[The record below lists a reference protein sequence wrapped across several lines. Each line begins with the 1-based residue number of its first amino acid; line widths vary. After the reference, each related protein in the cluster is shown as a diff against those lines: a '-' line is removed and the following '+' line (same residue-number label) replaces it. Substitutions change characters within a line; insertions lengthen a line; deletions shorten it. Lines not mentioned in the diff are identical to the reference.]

1 MAPALTKTT
10 KSGIHLSSSLL
21 TDSMGPDTP
30 VPGIDIDPQMKLL
43 EDSYSQRMWLDLSSL
58 PFLDTCGSKNPLEYP
73 DVLLQPLLQGS
84 GYYKTVLL
92 SNPRAVVGHLAI
104 NKTKKSLVAQG
115 DILLPPLPDFSSTR
129 NAPAG
134 LKLRQLSS
142 SVPESL
148 GICNSPS
155 LIQGNPGD
163 HSPQSSA
170 AASANPTHRKCAG
183 DIMGVG
189 HRARHWGP
197 RCSQRPP
204 GSVSVEQ
211 AVRGQ
216 TLRHLSEH
224 GSLVARTERIQ
235 RRLQA
240 LLGEH
245 AFRHCT
251 QQLEGLKAKFLQKD
265 LTPTTPKQPTSPSAA
280 GSPAPSTDSKSIC
293 VQAEADSLAAVTM
306 SNETQTGAVSTESSV
321 DIQNFARCA
330 SAALRGVQ
338 SALDSDATETSS
350 DEEWEPKASGTRTQS
365 VRGSSEWRW
374 QAERAELAS
383 RWTWLQLRVAEL
395 EGHIQQM
402 GDLRQRILHSK
413 GGVVLA
419 ESQPLTDRQ
428 IQQALLTETAGLSF
442 AAGSAGELT
451 SDLEMEPSSPTRLL
465 RNIERQ
471 SAQLTQIVN
480 SLMPPLSLSP
490 SSSPMSSWMAAGQQ
504 KRPFDSGGMF
514 QMGSQGFDGQKK
526 RRVCRRRQ
534 RAVQP
539 DLTCVSARTRPLLTY
554 HKPRLFISN
563 PPCSS
568 DKQESFPSSAC
579 SSCRSCDPLAL
590 CTDPRCPGNP
600 ADRALRSHPVLSLR
614 SDIPLSIH
622 LQNGLQR
629 EDWTLRPL
637 TLQTEPPCPLRY
649 LSCGR
654 KQPRNPAAFNFGHS
668 ALPHRR
674 RPKRRG
680 EATEVRWEPGVRGP
694 PRQNRQRRRRRR
706 KRLDHDSSLDE
717 VELLSCFA
725 VPPSPEESA
734 EEALTP
740 HPHHT
745 RHRSSQFIRRRNGES
760 VFNIN
765 NIVIPMSLA
774 APIKVEKLQYK
785 DILTPSWR
793 VVETEQLLKEQEEE
807 QERVEEE
814 DDETESLS
822 DELFARRHQSY
833 ERREK
838 LRWTTWEK
846 NRKHRRSRSSCAG
859 HSTPSAD
866 GSSRDSGV
874 RTHPQPQ
881 PHPHPHPDWGC
892 WGTGD
897 SDGELE
903 EKLPQ
908 VPWETRAFPLS
919 VEEEEALRSD
929 GEEEEE
935 EEEPL
940 AAAWSEGERSDSS
953 GMYSGSEMA
962 GPTVPSS
969 GRRRKR
975 TWKTPRLHS

>member
-21 TDSMGPDTP
+21 TDSMGSDSP
-30 VPGIDIDPQMKLL
+30 VTGIDIDPQMKLL

-104 NKTKKSLVAQG
+104 NKTKKSLIAQG
-115 DILLPPLPDFSSTR
+115 DILLPPLPDFSSR

-142 SVPESL
+142 TVPESL
-148 GICNSPS
+148 GISNSPS

-163 HSPQSSA
+163 HSRQSSA
-170 AASANPTHRKCAG
+170 AGFANATDRKCAG
-183 DIMGVG
+183 DSMGIDG
-189 HRARHWGP
+189 NPARHWGP
-197 RCSQRPP
+197 RCSQRQP
-204 GSVSVEQ
+204 GLVSVEE

-216 TLRHLSEH
+216 TLRHLSQH
-224 GSLVARTERIQ
+224 GTLVGRAERIQ

-245 AFRHCT
+245 ASRHCT

-265 LTPTTPKQPTSPSAA
+265 LTPISPQQPTSPFAA
-280 GSPAPSTDSKSIC
+280 GSPASSTDSKSIC
-293 VQAEADSLAAVTM
+293 VKAESDSMAAVTM
-306 SNETQTGAVSTESSV
+306 SNTTQTGAVSTESSV
-321 DIQNFARCA
+321 DVQNFARCA

-338 SALDSDATETSS
+338 SALDSDATESSS

-374 QAERAELAS
+374 HAERAELAS

-395 EGHIQQM
+395 EGHIRQI
-402 GDLRQRILHSK
+402 GGFRQRVLHSK

-490 SSSPMSSWMAAGQQ
+490 SSSPVSSWMAAGQQ
-504 KRPFDSGGMF
+504 KRPFDSSGGMF
-514 QMGSQGFDGQKK
+514 QMGSQGMGFDGQKK
-526 RRVCRRRQ
+526 RRVCRRRP

-568 DKQESFPSSAC
+568 DRQEEPFPSSTC
-579 SSCRSCDPLAL
+579 SSCKSCDPLAL

-637 TLQTEPPCPLRY
+637 TLHPEPSSPLHY

-654 KQPRNPAAFNFGHS
+654 KQPRNSAAFNLGHIP
-668 ALPHRR
+668 LPHRR
-674 RPKRRG
+674 RPKSRG
-680 EATEVRWEPGVRGP
+680 GATEVRWEPGVRDP

-706 KRLDHDSSLDE
+706 KRLDHHSSLDE

-734 EEALTP
+734 EEAP

-760 VFNIN
+760 VYNIN

-774 APIKVEKLQYK
+774 APIKVEKLQYR

-793 VVETEQLLKEQEEE
+793 VVETELLLKEEEEE

-859 HSTPSAD
+859 HPTPSAD
-866 GSSRDSGV
+866 GSGRDCSV
-874 RTHPQPQ
+874 RPQT
-881 PHPHPHPDWGC
+881 HPHPDWGC
-892 WGTGD
+892 WGGGGD

-908 VPWETRAFPLS
+908 VPWEMRAFPLS

-935 EEEPL
+935 EEEEPL
-940 AAAWSEGERSDSS
+940 AAAWLEGERSDSS

-975 TWKTPRLHS
+975 TWKTPRLQS